1 MAYPA
6 IKISFFYRDLSKK
19 SYFYIDSEAFLISF
33 GRLLLER
40 LLVFLLFSV
49 LFLVLL
55 SVSFKV

>member
-6 IKISFFYRDLSKK
+6 IKISFFHRDLSKK